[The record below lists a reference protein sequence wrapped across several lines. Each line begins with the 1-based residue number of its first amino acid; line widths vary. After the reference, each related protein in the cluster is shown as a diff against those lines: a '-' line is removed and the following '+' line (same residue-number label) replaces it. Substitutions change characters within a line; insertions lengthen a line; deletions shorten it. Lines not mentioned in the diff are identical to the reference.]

1 MKQKKLKMK
10 ISKLDLLNAQ
20 TELDG
25 LIHKTPVLSSSAI
38 NEILGMEVY
47 FKCENFQK
55 TGSFKAR
62 GASNAL
68 LKLSAEE
75 RKIGVATHSSGNHGQ
90 ALAWAAQRLGI
101 KCWVVMP
108 EDSPSVKVAAV
119 KSYGAEVHLCPAN
132 LAAREAGLAEVQART
147 GALFIPPYNHENI
160 IIGQSTAAA
169 ELIREQPKLEA
180 IFAPVGGGG
189 LLAGTALSAHY
200 FSPKT
205 KVYAGEPA
213 GADDAFRSFYSGQLV
228 EEHRPKTIA
237 DGLRTTLGKLNFAI
251 IKTHVSAI
259 YTCQEDEIV
268 AAMRLVYERL
278 KIVIEPS
285 CAVPLACLVNEA
297 QFFSGQKVGL
307 IISGGNVDLAKLP
320 F

>member
-20 TELDG
+20 KELDG

-169 ELIREQPKLEA
+169 ELIKEQPQLDA
-180 IFAPVGGGG
+180 VFAPVGGGG

-205 KVYAGEPA
+205 KVYA
-213 GADDAFRSFYSGQLV
+213 GQLV

-285 CAVPLACLVNEA
+285 CAVPLACLINES